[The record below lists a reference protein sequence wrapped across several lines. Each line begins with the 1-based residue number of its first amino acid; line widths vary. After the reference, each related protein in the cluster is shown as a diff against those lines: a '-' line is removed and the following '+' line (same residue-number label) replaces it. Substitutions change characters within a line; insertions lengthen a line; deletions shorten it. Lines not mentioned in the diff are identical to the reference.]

1 MNKTKQN
8 ITTLVSAAA
17 FAAGGSTQATTTLV
31 TFSTPGGDINI
42 PTNWDGGALPGSGD
56 TGTVAIDAAWP
67 DASGAGTLAIA
78 GDLVIGST
86 TAANINL
93 TAATDIVGSNPS
105 SVTFNNVTVTV
116 ADDIFT
122 GGAGGNFIFNS
133 GSITSVNDDFEA
145 NGGSSTNNSFIT
157 VNGGVHSVGDQFGA
171 QRGSVL
177 NFLGGTVTSTGF
189 RTTAGNLAT
198 PVGGTINIGGSA
210 VLDADTTSFVTSGV
224 VNFDSNWSGQ
234 LDVADLGDLTAW
246 FEELNTG
253 TLTFDGATLD
263 EATFNA
269 NFEVD
274 NGALR
279 LVPEPSSALLL
290 ALSGLFFA
298 RRSRK

>member
-1 MNKTKQN
+1 MIKIQKNMK
-8 ITTLVSAAA
+8 IIGFCSAATMIA
-17 FAAGGSTQATTTLV
+17 APSCFAANLINS
-31 TFSTPGGDINI
+31 GDINVAA
-42 PTNWDGGALPGSGD
+42 NWDTGVLPGTGEI
-56 TGTVAIDAAWP
+56 GTVAIDAAWP
-67 DASGAGTLAIA
+67 NASGAGTLAIT

-86 TAANINL
+86 TATNINL
-93 TAATDIVGSNPS
+93 TAAIDIVGSNPS

-145 NGGSSTNNSFIT
+145 NGGSTTNNSFIT

-177 NFLGGTVTSTGF
+177 NFLGGTVTSARF
-189 RTTAGNLAT
+189 RTDAGNVGT

-210 VLDADTTSFVTSGV
+210 VLDADSASFAASGV

-234 LDVADLGDLTAW
+234 LDVGDLGDLTAW
-246 FEELNTG
+246 FAVLDTG
-253 TLTFDGATLD
+253 TLTFDGAALD

-279 LVPEPSSALLL
+279 LAVPEPSSALLL
-290 ALSGLFFA
+290 ALSGLFLA